1 MWTTNLIRTPRWV
14 SQLVVSSSRR
24 LGLRRLTST
33 ISEAHSIQDLTNVT
47 TGELPQ
53 TQPSKPPTPPR
64 QPTRFWKK
72 VTLDPTTENGGGWTV
87 NLDQRPIRTPEGQR
101 LVLGPHQ
108 RTLGLLLVGEWDS
121 QDRVLK
127 PHALPL
133 TSLVA
138 RSIDGLHTPQQRQT
152 LIDQLMRYLHTD
164 AICNQQ
170 TFPQTLVDLQTQ
182 HWTPVIEW
190 VQTHYGVTIH
200 TTDQLFGMSQSVE
213 TERALRA
220 HVETFSRLQLAAFER
235 AILHTKSFLLGLALI
250 QRKISV
256 EDAVRAAQVEV
267 LAQIKQWGYVE
278 DTHDVNE
285 EDMRRMLG
293 AVACTLLTNKS

>member
-1 MWTTNLIRTPRWV
+1 MWTVNLIRTPRWA
-14 SQLVVSSSRR
+14 SQFAVSSPRQ
-24 LGLRRLTST
+24 LGLRRLTTTVSHST
-33 ISEAHSIQDLTNVT
+33 QDLPKET

-53 TQPSKPPTPPR
+53 TQTQTQTPTPPR
-64 QPTRFWKK
+64 QPTRFWKR
-72 VTLDPTTENGGGWTV
+72 VTLEPTTESGGGWTV
-87 NLDQRPIRTPEGQR
+87 NLDQRAIRTPAGQR

-138 RSIDGLHTPQQRQT
+138 RSIDGLHTSEQRQKVV
-152 LIDQLMRYLHTD
+152 DQLMRYLQTD

-170 TFPQTLVDLQTQ
+170 TFPQALVDLQTQ
-182 HWTPVIEW
+182 YWTSVIEW
-190 VQTHYGVTIH
+190 AQNHYGVTIH
-200 TTDQLFGMSQSVE
+200 TTDQLFGMSQSAE
-213 TERALRA
+213 TERVLRS
-220 HVETFSRLQLAAFER
+220 HVETFSPLQLAAFER
-235 AILHTKSFLLGLALI
+235 VVLHTKSFLLGLALI

-256 EDAVRAAQVEV
+256 EDAAQAAQVEV

-293 AVACTLLTNKS
+293 AVACTLLTSKS